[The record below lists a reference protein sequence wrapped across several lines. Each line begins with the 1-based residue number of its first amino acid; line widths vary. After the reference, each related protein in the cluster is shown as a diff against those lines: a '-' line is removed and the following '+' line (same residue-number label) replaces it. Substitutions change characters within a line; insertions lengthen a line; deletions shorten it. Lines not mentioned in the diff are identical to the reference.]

1 MRELDEIIK
10 EIRKSANIN
19 EKQIRMLV
27 IKIIKADKI
36 FVEGAGRSGYVADS
50 FVMRLKHLGL
60 KITSKPGD
68 DDLMIVISGSGKTP
82 EILRKV
88 KKVAGKTTVFC
99 ITMDSKS
106 SIAKLADNVLVI
118 KAKQSKQPLRSL
130 FEQESLLFLDAVI
143 VRLMK
148 KMDVSEKQMW
158 KRHG

>member
-1 MRELDEIIK
+1 MRELNEIIK
-10 EIRKSANIN
+10 EVRQSSNID

-27 IKIIKADKI
+27 IDIIKADKI

-60 KITSKPGD
+60 KITSNPKN
-68 DDLMIVISGSGKTP
+68 DDLMIVISGSGKTLK
-82 EILRKV
+82 ILRKV
-88 KKVAGKTTVFC
+88 KKFTGKTTVFC

-106 SIAKLADNVLVI
+106 PIAKLADNVLVI

-130 FEQESLLFLDAVI
+130 FEQEILLFLDAVI
-143 VRLMK
+143 IRLMK
-148 KMDVSEKQMW
+148 KLGVSEKQMW